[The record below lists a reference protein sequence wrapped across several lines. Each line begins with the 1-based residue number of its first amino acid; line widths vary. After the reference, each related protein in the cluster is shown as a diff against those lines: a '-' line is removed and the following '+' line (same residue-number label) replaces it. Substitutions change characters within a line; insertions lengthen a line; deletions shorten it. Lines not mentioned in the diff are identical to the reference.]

1 MSAVVNILYQ
11 TWCGECCIIGVGMTR
26 VCPESKDS
34 LTRRVRASQVTACL
48 ATLTSNLIE
57 STSRNW
63 PSNVLF
69 ALIGT
74 LVGII
79 PDICHLSHLYICGEK
94 ICHVEKFQSSM
105 HGRCVEFH
113 TWSNF
118 KFLHMTD
125 V

>member
-1 MSAVVNILYQ
+1 MPICL
-11 TWCGECCIIGVGMTR
+11 GVR
-26 VCPESKDS
+26 S
-34 LTRRVRASQVTACL
+34 
-48 ATLTSNLIE
+48 IE
-57 STSRNW
+57 H
-63 PSNVLF
+63 PNVLSEKINF
-69 ALIGT
+69 SAPG
-74 LVGII
+74 I